1 MLINAVLAVIAA
13 VLRALLL
20 PIRLI
25 EFPAQFS
32 AVVLTIIAKIAEGAA
47 IMNAYVDEVYLG
59 VLFSF
64 LLAVLAL
71 VSGYRLIR
79 WFLKKIPF
87 LGID

>member
-25 EFPAQFS
+25 EFPAEFS
-32 AVVLTIIAKIAEGAA
+32 AVVLTIISKIAEGAA

-64 LLAVLAL
+64 LLLVLGL
-71 VSGYRLIR
+71 VNGYRLIR

>member
-47 IMNAYVDEVYLG
+47 ILNAYVDEVYLG

-71 VSGYRLIR
+71 VNGYRFIR